1 MSNQRGELSEITN
14 IFLEHGTIFLSNT
27 FSNNPKTPKQIKG
40 QKVQEKKLRYDFSF
54 SD

>member
-14 IFLEHGTIFLSNT
+14 IFLEHGTIFLSNV
-27 FSNNPKTPKQIKG
+27 FLNNPKTPKQIKG